1 MRLIVGREYNKEMV
15 DDECHLATNML
26 AMKATHLFIASY
38 HWDSIQLA
46 IEDVIPIGYLRCL
59 PLVSKDIKVSLPER
73 ITDHTMTLLT
83 EVYPE
88 KAGSIRRAYMTG
100 QPLKGVL
107 EECLVQ

>member
-1 MRLIVGREYNKEMV
+1 MRLIVGREYKKEMV
-15 DDECHLATNML
+15 ENECHLSTSML

-38 HWDSIQLA
+38 RWESVQLA
-46 IEDVIPIGYLRCL
+46 IDDIIPIGYLRCL
-59 PLVSKDIKVSLPER
+59 PLVSDNIKVSLPET

-83 EVYPE
+83 EVFPT

-107 EECLVQ
+107 SECLVQ